1 MVISMPTMIK
11 KDLKKFM
18 KELKLHY
25 DDVWRV
31 PSSEYLKQPDFVVVA
46 LTFGSAIIST
56 RSKMVLIISSSMSHH
71 QEKLDKEIFNAFH
84 NFMYIK

>member
-11 KDLKKFM
+11 KDLRKFM

-31 PSSEYLKQPDFVVVA
+31 PSSEYLKNPDFVVVDPK
-46 LTFGSAIIST
+46 TGK
-56 RSKMVLIISSSMSHH
+56 KMRVSFVS
-71 QEKLDKEIFNAFH
+71 LDDGEVVSVV
-84 NFMYIK
+84 YDDLS